1 MKKISLITVVFIFS
15 NTAFCQNVTNIDS
28 LANHV
33 GEKVTVCNKVY
44 GTKFLD
50 QVNKQ
55 PTFLNLGAAYPDNPL
70 TVVIFGDDRKNFKE
84 APEVMYDEK
93 EICVTGEI
101 KEFKGKPEIIVDNP
115 DEIVVIKK

>member
-1 MKKISLITVVFIFS
+1 MKKISLLPLVLLITNF
-15 NTAFCQNVTNIDS
+15 ALCQAATNIDS
-28 LANHV
+28 LGNHV

-44 GTKFLD
+44 WTKFLE
-50 QVNKQ
+50 QANKQ

-70 TVVIFGDDRKNFKE
+70 TVVIFGDDRKNFNQ
-84 APEVMYDEK
+84 APEIMYDEK

-115 DEIVVIKK
+115 DEIVIKK